1 MSAEKLAEALRK
13 VDGCEDFFEVQA
25 IARAALAAYEAEAK
39 AALPPIAAEYDD
51 LCKALQAE
59 ANKAGDD
66 NHADLMRK
74 AAEFLDIARAVGLG
88 QEATIKRLKA
98 EAAPVNPSPT
108 PAPLTDEQV
117 AAALEAG
124 GIGVQRFMGGISGT
138 KDCWSTQ
145 GSADIRKVAAVVRGL
160 IANGAKP

>member
-1 MSAEKLAEALRK
+1 MSAEKLAEALRLMLRQFTK
-13 VDGCEDFFEVQA
+13 TPSTLKDTQ
-25 IARAALAAYEAEAK
+25 ARAEAHRALAAYEAEAK
-39 AALPPIAAEYDD
+39 AAPTDWVLVPVEPTDAMFRAAD
-51 LCKALQAE
+51 KA
-59 ANKAGDD
+59 D
-66 NHADLMRK
+66 
-74 AAEFLDIARAVGLG
+74 
-88 QEATIKRLKA
+88 
-98 EAAPVNPSPT
+98 EAAYVGGADHGATASAIWDAMLAAATVKESLT